1 MSAARSGPFTWSS
14 FGAGYLVASV
24 DDGGSPVV
32 DVVLPGPADGAL
44 HTAAALQ
51 PADAARLAAELTTLT
66 SVTDDGPL
74 RLLPDLRDRVAALDA
89 ALLEL
94 SSSEA
99 DGADAGSGAD
109 SALDAV
115 DDLIERLH
123 GLRGELSGATYAGPS
138 AAARLAAGRG
148 GDAETVMTGPERA
161 VAPDRRLTTMG
172 GLALALGI
180 VAVFWIA
187 LGVLLWTVL
196 R

>member
-32 DVVLPGPADGAL
+32 DVVLPAPADGAL
-44 HTAAALQ
+44 HTAAELQ

-66 SVTDDGPL
+66 SVADAGPQ

-89 ALLEL
+89 ALLDL
-94 SSSEA
+94 SSS
-99 DGADAGSGAD
+99 DDAGSGAD
-109 SALDAV
+109 GALDAV

-123 GLRGELSGATYAGPS
+123 GLRGELSGAAYAGPS
-138 AAARLAAGRG
+138 AASRTAAGRSG
-148 GDAETVMTGPERA
+148 GGAVTVMTGPDRA

-180 VAVFWIA
+180 VAIFWIA

>member
-14 FGAGYLVASV
+14 FGVGYLVASV

-32 DVVLPGPADGAL
+32 DVVLPRPADGAL
-44 HTAAALQ
+44 HTAAALP
-51 PADAARLAAELTTLT
+51 PADAARLGVELTTLT

-89 ALLEL
+89 ALLDL
-94 SSSEA
+94 SSP
-99 DGADAGSGAD
+99 DAGDDDGSGVGG
-109 SALDAV
+109 ALDAV
-115 DDLIERLH
+115 DDLIERLY
-123 GLRGELSGATYAGPS
+123 GLRGELTGAAYAGPS
-138 AAARLAAGRG
+138 AAARMAAGRSG
-148 GDAETVMTGPERA
+148 GAETVMTGPDRA
-161 VAPDRRLTTMG
+161 AAPDRRLTTMG

-180 VAVFWIA
+180 VAIFWIA